1 MLNRILIIF
10 FLSCSTAYSQDFGW
24 TISNEGKTSNGS
36 YVETD
41 AAGNVY
47 VYGSFSDTIDLDPS
61 AGVAQYTTINSI
73 SENYLAKYDA
83 AGNYL
88 WSKKMAGFLPQGNER
103 DLLALD
109 SQGNILLAVNF
120 QDSLSDLNDS
130 TYYAMAGSRDFGIL
144 KLDGN
149 GNQLWF
155 KLAQSISDEWFR
167 FIDVDNQDH
176 LLLSGSFT
184 GALNIDFG
192 SGSEIISPDGYV
204 SNFLL
209 KLDVSGTFE
218 WVRTW
223 SGAMEVMDLA
233 IDTSRNIWVTG
244 NFTDTVDLD
253 PSVGDFTVQNTTN
266 NVQAFTLKLTSN
278 GDFSWAKTVISTILA
293 YSDRIALTGNNE
305 AIIGGRYQGTVQ
317 MVSGTYFLP
326 VNMNA
331 YLLKLD
337 ENGTE
342 QWSRN
347 IQCEGYNLISEIKV
361 LSDGTIF
368 FLGNFYDT
376 TYFMAPTI
384 GMQLIPNNPYDIFCA
399 WYNSAGNV
407 RWATRFEGT
416 GGILVMDLAKN
427 SGDTLVMTGYYT
439 GDFDFNLGPAVET
452 ETAQSYYHG
461 FVKKMYFDKL
471 ISLGIEG
478 KERMQIAYSNPVN
491 DRLFYQSDTHI
502 EKASVFSLN
511 GSLVSEINNPA
522 GEIDFQ
528 GIESGI
534 YLVHFKSAQEIVTAR
549 IVRL

>member
-1 MLNRILIIF
+1 MLNRILFI
-10 FLSCSTAYSQDFGW
+10 LSLSFSTVYAQDFGW
-24 TISNEGKTSNGS
+24 TISNEGATSHGS
-36 YVETD
+36 YVEID
-41 AAGNVY
+41 ANGNVY
-47 VYGSFSDTIDLDPS
+47 VYGSFSDTVDLDPS
-61 AGVAQYTTINSI
+61 AGVAQYTTINSV
-73 SENYLAKYDA
+73 SETYLAKYDA

-88 WSKKMAGFLPQGNER
+88 WSKKMTGFLPQGNER

-109 SQGNILLAVNF
+109 SQGNILIAVNF
-120 QDSLSDLNDS
+120 QDSLVDLNDS
-130 TYYAMAGSRDFGIL
+130 TYYAVAGSRDIGIL

-155 KLAQSISDEWFR
+155 KLAQSISHEWFR
-167 FIDVDNQDH
+167 FIDIDDQDH

-184 GALNIDFG
+184 GAMDIDFG
-192 SGSEIISPDGYV
+192 SGTEIISPDGYA

-209 KLDVSGTFE
+209 KLDVSGAFE

-223 SGAMEVMDLA
+223 SEGMEVMDLA
-233 IDTSRNIWVTG
+233 IDTSRNIWITG

-253 PSVGDFTVQNTTN
+253 PSAGDFTVQNTTN
-266 NVQAFTLKLTSN
+266 NAQAFTLKLTSD

-317 MVSGTYFLP
+317 MGSETYFLP
-326 VNMNA
+326 NNMNA

-347 IQCEGYNLISEIKV
+347 IQCQGFNLISEIEV
-361 LSDGTIF
+361 LSDETIL

-384 GMQLIPNNPYDIFCA
+384 GMQLIPYNPYDTYCA
-399 WYNSAGNV
+399 WYNSNGNV

-416 GGILVMDLAKN
+416 GSVLVMDLAKD
-427 SGDTLVMTGYYT
+427 SGDTVVITGFYNGTY
-439 GDFDFNLGPAVET
+439 DFNLGSIVET
-452 ETAQSYYHG
+452 ENSQNYYQG
-461 FVKKMYFDKL
+461 FVKKMYFDPSV
-471 ISLGIEG
+471 SLGLEEQTEMHIS
-478 KERMQIAYSNPVN
+478 YTNPVN
-491 DRLFYQSDTHI
+491 DHLFYQSDAKI
-502 EKASVFSLN
+502 EKASIFSLD
-511 GSLVSEINNPA
+511 GSKVREITNPT

-528 GIESGI
+528 GINSGL
-534 YLVHFKSAQEIVTAR
+534 YLIHFKSERESHIAR
-549 IVRL
+549 ILHL

>member
-1 MLNRILIIF
+1 MLNRALVIF
-10 FLSCSTAYSQDFGW
+10 FLSCSTAYTQDLGW

-36 YVETD
+36 YVEVD

-47 VYGSFSDTIDLDPS
+47 VYGSFSDTVDLDPS

-88 WSKKMAGFLPQGNER
+88 WSKKMTGFLPQGNER
-103 DLLALD
+103 DLMALD
-109 SQGNILLAVNF
+109 SQGNILIAVNF
-120 QDSLSDLNDS
+120 QDSLVDLNDS

-155 KLAQSISDEWFR
+155 KLAQSSSHEWFR
-167 FIDVDNQDH
+167 FIDIDNQDH
-176 LLLSGSFT
+176 LLLSGSIT
-184 GALNIDFG
+184 GALDIDFG
-192 SGSEIISPDGYV
+192 SGTEIISPDGSV

-209 KLDVSGTFE
+209 KLDESGTFE

-223 SGAMEVMDLA
+223 SGAMEVLDLA
-233 IDTSRNIWVTG
+233 IDTSRNVWVTG

-253 PSVGDFTVQNTTN
+253 PSAGDFTVQNTTN

-278 GDFSWAKTVISTILA
+278 GDFSWAKTVVSTILA

-305 AIIGGRYQGTVQ
+305 AIIGGRYQGDIQ
-317 MVSGTYFLP
+317 MVSGTYSLP
-326 VNMNA
+326 NTMNA

-368 FLGNFYDT
+368 FLGSFYDT

-384 GMQLIPNNPYDIFCA
+384 GMQLIPNNPYDTYCA

-452 ETAQSYYHG
+452 ETAQSYYQG

-511 GSLVSEINNPA
+511 GSLVREITNPA